1 MGNSASDIMGI
12 GLWNSFSDQVFGLS
26 AAAGLTMNPASFPV
40 LAFDDNVAFGCKLVG
55 VMTEN
60 VQKMYGKR
68 NNKKR
73 SNVLLNT
80 VYHMNGYE
88 LSLG

>member
-26 AAAGLTMNPASFPV
+26 AAAGLTMNPASFKV

-55 VMTEN
+55 AMTLGGEMLVLEN
-60 VQKMYGKR
+60 MCPNLMDSSQ
-68 NNKKR
+68 
-73 SNVLLNT
+73 
-80 VYHMNGYE
+80 
-88 LSLG
+88 